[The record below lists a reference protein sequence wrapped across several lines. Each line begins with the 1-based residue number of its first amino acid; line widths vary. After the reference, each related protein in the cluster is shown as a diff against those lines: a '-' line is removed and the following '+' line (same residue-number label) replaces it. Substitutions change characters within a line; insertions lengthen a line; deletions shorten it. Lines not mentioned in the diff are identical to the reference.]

1 MSLKVLSLLMKT
13 SVLCIVLSA
22 NSWQPLIFLLS
33 PQFCLSQNGIQV
45 ESPSF
50 SLKWEVQTLYETTP
64 GPPRPGLDRLQAASS
79 PTTCC
84 SFPSSTGPVQQPRGG
99 QGDTC
104 WVSVH
109 KKATRFVPLVTVNP
123 DSCRVCYKQMSHF
136 FRPPALSTPLT
147 LLFHFH
153 QEVFSSSTIALKL
166 HLLWDSYHLSSYS
179 PPLLTTSAS
188 GYSPWSPFISDFG
201 TWFIIFLFTHIHQ
214 GSFSCVWKM
223 TSSNSLSLA
232 SRQQW
237 CVRLCFTHP

>member
-33 PQFCLSQNGIQV
+33 PQFCLSQNDIQV

-84 SFPSSTGPVQQPRGG
+84 SFPSSIGPVQQPRGG

-109 KKATRFVPLVTVNP
+109 RKATCFVPLITVNP
-123 DSCRVCYKQMSHF
+123 DSCRVCYKQTSHF
-136 FRPPALSTPLT
+136 FRPPALSTPHHCSLPAHT
-147 LLFHFH
+147 FLWKLSKVNMCPSILSVFCQFSLLPLPGCLL
-153 QEVFSSSTIALKL
+153 VTALL
-166 HLLWDSYHLSSYS
+166 SFFWVSAVYSVILCPWVRTWDHPSPCSLVLDQSLVP
-179 PPLLTTSAS
+179 PPLL
-188 GYSPWSPFISDFG
+188 
-201 TWFIIFLFTHIHQ
+201 
-214 GSFSCVWKM
+214 
-223 TSSNSLSLA
+223 
-232 SRQQW
+232 
-237 CVRLCFTHP
+237 